1 MWQGSNNTGFTLLA
15 GGIRFEDGS
24 FDRIGTV
31 AYVWLPQEWTTNAMK
46 ARAVTFTANDY
57 DNTNDGGDKVSAM
70 SVRCVKDH
78 EI

>member
-1 MWQGSNNTGFTLLA
+1 
-15 GGIRFEDGS
+15 
-24 FDRIGTV
+24 
-31 AYVWLPQEWTTNAMK
+31 MK

-57 DNTNDGGDKVSAM
+57 DKTNDGGDKVSAM